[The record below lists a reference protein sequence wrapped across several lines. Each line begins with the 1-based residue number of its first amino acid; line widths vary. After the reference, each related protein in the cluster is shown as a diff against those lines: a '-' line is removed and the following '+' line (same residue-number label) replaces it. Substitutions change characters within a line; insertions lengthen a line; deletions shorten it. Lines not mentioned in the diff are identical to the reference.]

1 MKLKTAFLSLL
12 GVMVVPAMSAAEVA
26 VYDWPDAEA
35 PVLVDA
41 GEGLV
46 LLGKDGAPMRAFDWR
61 ANSGERDSGLRLV
74 DMLGDGSPEIVGSG
88 KPSFVLRANGEP
100 VFEIEEGCEQLIV
113 ADITASRGLD
123 VGCVSRNE
131 LRAFTGD
138 GQFAWGVQPGRAL
151 EWCQVEDV
159 TGNVKAD
166 FECKLRGRDAYIRIS
181 DSGELLTAEP
191 GEAGMSGEAPELN
204 EAAAASDAVLKGE
217 ERFDFDGDGKA
228 EERVVAGE
236 GSLKIVGAA
245 GEEAPLA
252 EVAVRGGEVEAALV
266 KQLGEQGGV
275 SVVAVSAERIY
286 VVDKAEGEV
295 RVRDFSADAS
305 RYRRVPFA
313 DLASVYANGFEDA
326 GAAQEAVRAIGDR
339 IGQCYASRLRGNAYA
354 GSGRQIVQLT
364 VGQDG
369 KVREAMQMHSD
380 VGDAQVERCARQAL
394 ERGSYPGV
402 QGESGTINVNI
413 LFTFRDVER

>member
-1 MKLKTAFLSLL
+1 MKLSAALASLL
-12 GVMVVPAMSAAEVA
+12 GVVMVPAISAAEVS
-26 VYDWPDAEA
+26 VYDWPDGEA

-41 GEGLV
+41 GEGVV

-61 ANSGERDSGLRLV
+61 ANSDERDPGLRLV
-74 DMLGDGSPEIVGSG
+74 DMLGDGTPEIVGSG
-88 KPSFVLRANGEP
+88 RPSFVLRANGEP

-159 TGNVKAD
+159 TGNVKVD
-166 FECKLRGRDAYIRIS
+166 FECKLRGRDAFIRIS

-204 EAAAASDAVLKGE
+204 EARAASDAVLKGE

-228 EERVVAGE
+228 EERLVVGE

-245 GEEAPLA
+245 GEEAALA
-252 EVAVRGGEVEAALV
+252 EVDVRGAVEAALV
-266 KQLGEQGGV
+266 KQLGEDAGV
-275 SVVAVSAERIY
+275 SVVAVTAERIY
-286 VVDKAEGEV
+286 VIDKAEEEV

-305 RYRRVPFA
+305 KYRRVPFA

-326 GAAQEAVRAIGDR
+326 AAAQEAVRAIGER

-369 KVREAMQMHSD
+369 KVKEVMQMHSD
-380 VGDAQVERCARQAL
+380 VGDSQVERCARQAL
-394 ERGSYPGV
+394 ERGSYPGA